1 LEGILRT
8 QKPDANPLYDWE
20 EDMLY
25 VRADISAEI
34 IDRAMK
40 ATYAVVILRILLT
53 PVFFYAFMWNFTGM
67 SIFLYIAAF
76 ASGIVDGRLAE
87 REGIILRSTLEAYLD
102 PIADFV
108 FILMSFYAFT
118 LREVFPVWLLVV
130 LVFMFLFFVISSNNR
145 EPLYDP
151 VGKYYGV
158 FLMTAIGLTLLFP
171 TDPVSNWVLL
181 LIIAYTLGLVIY
193 RMIFLW
199 RNRMRTQD

>member
-1 LEGILRT
+1 
-8 QKPDANPLYDWE
+8 
-20 EDMLY
+20 MLY

-34 IDRAMK
+34 DDRTMK

-53 PVFFYAFMWNFTGM
+53 PVFFYAFMWGFTEV
-67 SIFLYIAAF
+67 SILLYVAAF
-76 ASGIVDGRLAE
+76 ASDIVDGRLAE
-87 REGIILRSTLEAYLD
+87 MQGIILRSTLEAYLD

-108 FILMSFYAFT
+108 FIIMSFFALTVRQIYPA
-118 LREVFPVWLLVV
+118 WILVV

-145 EPLYDP
+145 EPVYDP

-158 FLMTAIGLTLLFP
+158 FLMTAIGITLLFP

-193 RMIFLW
+193 RTIFLW
-199 RNRMRTQD
+199 KSHMRTQD